1 MAEVIAKSKAH
12 KVFTRLVYRELLSET
27 SLDIDAS
34 SDRERTRGEHA
45 T

>member
-12 KVFTRLVYRELLSET
+12 KVFTRVVYTEPLTHTWLA
-27 SLDIDAS
+27 IDAPP
-34 SDRERTRGEHA
+34 DGQGTRGQHE